1 MAATIASM
9 KAMEVLDSRSWPTVR
24 VHLGLGDGQ
33 TVAAS
38 VPAGASTG
46 KEEARECRDGD
57 TKRYGGRG
65 VCQAVE
71 HIHRVIAPALIGSDP
86 TRQAGLDQRLL
97 ELDGTS
103 DKSNLGAN
111 TILAVS
117 LALARA
123 GAVATGLPLYQYLG
137 GATARRLPVP
147 MMNLINGGAHA
158 DNPLEFQE
166 FMIVPHGAPTF
177 AEALRYGAETFHAL
191 KTLLRENDM
200 NTGVGDE
207 GGYAPNLETNEIA
220 CQWLVRA
227 IERAGF
233 RPGEDISLALDPAAN
248 GFYLDDGRYDL
259 TATGGS
265 VLSREELTQLY
276 RQWIDRY
283 PIISIEDGFAEE
295 DWEGFAHQTAQIGDR
310 VQIVGDDLLV
320 TNPSTIRRAIRKNA
334 CNAALIKLNQ
344 IGTVTETVEAIE
356 LCRAA
361 GWAFVISHRS
371 GETEDSFIADFA
383 VAMGGGQIKT
393 GSLSRSE
400 RIAKYNRLLE
410 IEAEIGS
417 SADFGRPG

>member
-1 MAATIASM
+1 MATKIEGLR
-9 KAMEVLDSRSWPTVR
+9 AMEILDSRGWPTVR
-24 VHLGLGDGQ
+24 VHLGLDDGRIV
-33 TVAAS
+33 TAS

-57 TKRYGGRG
+57 AGRYGGRG
-65 VCQAVE
+65 VLRAVE
-71 HIHRVIAPALIGSDP
+71 NIREVIAPTLIGADP
-86 TRQAGLDQRLL
+86 TWQAALDQQLL
-97 ELDGTS
+97 ELDGTL
-103 DKSNLGAN
+103 DKSRLGAN
-111 TILAVS
+111 AILAVS
-117 LALARA
+117 LAVARA
-123 GAVATGLPLYQYLG
+123 GAAVSHLPLFQYLG
-137 GATARRLPVP
+137 GVTARRLPVP

-166 FMIVPHGAPTF
+166 FMIVPHGAPNF

-191 KTLLRENDM
+191 KALLRESDI
-200 NTGVGDE
+200 NTAVGDE
-207 GGYAPNLETNEIA
+207 GGFAPNLETNEMA

-259 TATGGS
+259 TATLGS
-265 VLSREELTQLY
+265 VLSRKELTQLY
-276 RQWIDRY
+276 RDWIDRY

-295 DWEGFAHQTAQIGDR
+295 DWEGFAHQTAQIGNR

-320 TNPSTIRRAIRKNA
+320 TKPSTIRRAIRENA

-361 GWAFVISHRS
+361 GWAFVVSHR
-371 GETEDSFIADFA
+371 
-383 VAMGGGQIKT
+383 
-393 GSLSRSE
+393 
-400 RIAKYNRLLE
+400 
-410 IEAEIGS
+410 
-417 SADFGRPG
+417 